1 MIPRYSRPD
10 MVAIWEP
17 ATKFRIW
24 FEIEAH
30 ACDAMADLGVIPR
43 ENAQAV
49 WKAKDVEFNV
59 ARIDEIEAETKH
71 DVIAFLTH
79 LAEHVGSDEARFVH
93 QGMTSSDVLDTC
105 FNIQLTR
112 AADIL
117 IADMKALLAALK
129 RRAYE
134 HKDTL
139 RIGRSHGIHAEPTT
153 MGLTFARFYAEM
165 QRNLRRLQTAREEIA
180 TGAISGAV
188 GTFANVDPRVE
199 AHVCAQLGLTPE
211 PISTQVIPRDRHAAF
226 FAALG
231 VVASSIENVAIEIRH
246 MQRTEVLEAA
256 EFFSMGQKG
265 SSAMPHKKNPVL
277 TENLTGL
284 ARLVRMAVV
293 PAMENVALWHER
305 DISHSSVERMIGPD
319 ATITLDFALARL
331 TNVIDKLLVYPD
343 NMMANMNKFPGLVMS
358 QRVLLALTQAGVSR
372 EDAYRL
378 VQRNALKVW
387 ETGCD
392 FKTEL
397 LNDAEVTA
405 ALSPAE
411 IAEKFDLGYHT
422 KHVDTIFA
430 RVFGES

>member
-10 MVAIWEP
+10 MVAIWSPE
-17 ATKFRIW
+17 TKFRIW

-30 ACDAMADLGVIPR
+30 ACDAMANLGVIPQA
-43 ENAQAV
+43 NADAV
-49 WKAKDVEFNV
+49 WKAKDVEFDV
-59 ARIDEIEAETKH
+59 ARIDEIEAVTKH

-105 FNIQLTR
+105 FNVQLTR

-117 IADMKALLAALK
+117 IADMELLLAALK
-129 RRAYE
+129 RRAIE

-139 RIGRSHGIHAEPTT
+139 RVGRSHGIHAEPTT

-165 QRNLRRLQTAREEIA
+165 DRNLRRLKTAREEIA

-188 GTFANVDPRVE
+188 GTFANIDPRVE
-199 AHVCAQLGLTPE
+199 EHVCEKLGLTPE

-231 VVASSIENVAIEIRH
+231 VVASSIENVATEVRH
-246 MQRTEVLEAA
+246 MQRTEVLEGA
-256 EFFSMGQKG
+256 EFFSAGQKG

-284 ARLVRMAVV
+284 ARVVRMAVI
-293 PAMENVALWHER
+293 PAMENVTLWHER
-305 DISHSSVERMIGPD
+305 DISHSSVERAIGPD
-319 ATITLDFALARL
+319 TTITLDFALHRL
-331 TNVIDKLLVYPD
+331 TGVIDKMLIYPD
-343 NMMANMNKFPGLVMS
+343 NMLANMNKFSGLVMS

-372 EDAYRL
+372 EDSYKM
-378 VQRNALKVW
+378 VQRNAMKVW
-387 ETGCD
+387 EEGKD

-397 LNDAEVTA
+397 LADAEVVA
-405 ALSPAE
+405 ALSIE
-411 IAEKFDLGYHT
+411 KIEEKFDLGYHT

-430 RVFGES
+430 RVFKD